1 MVGRSPKVYNVNINE
16 DITMFERIENAVHML
31 NSNYNRYCPFCIGC
45 NFKKFIYETYQHF

>member
-45 NFKKFIYETYQHF
+45 NFF